1 MKHCLILLLLCLG
14 TLPAWALRP
23 SRDYAYTPDSL
34 GLPYRTLTIE
44 TPDHARLHS
53 WLIEPQNGLNQHT
66 TIVVAEGDAG
76 NMGQL
81 LFHARMLANVGYRVL
96 LFDYR
101 GFGHSSDF
109 AIDQQRLYY
118 PEFATDLRAVLRYA
132 RQQFPKERTGIF
144 GFSMGTLMAT
154 HVAATD
160 KPDFLIGEGYV
171 ADPAALVAAIRQAKN
186 KTVTL
191 PAEAATYPQLL
202 PKIKCPML
210 LVAGTQDMNTP
221 LADSTRI
228 VQAARHRQR
237 RELLTFEGAHGGGL
251 MALTTAASQDYGNL
265 YAAAVQ
271 RFLSK

>member
-1 MKHCLILLLLCLG
+1 MKRYLFLAFCLLTI
-14 TLPAWALRP
+14 LPAWALRP

-34 GLPYRTLTIE
+34 RLPYRTVRIE
-44 TPDHARLHS
+44 TPDHAQLNS
-53 WLIEPQNGLNQHT
+53 WIIEPQGGTDQHT

-81 LFHARMLANVGYRVL
+81 LYHARMLANVGYRVL

-118 PEFATDLRAVLRYA
+118 AEFATDLRAAFRYA
-132 RQQFPKERTGIF
+132 RQQYPGTRTGIF
-144 GFSMGTLMAT
+144 GFSMGTIMAT

-171 ADPAALVAAIRQAKN
+171 ADPTQLVAAIKQAKN
-186 KTVTL
+186 KVVTL
-191 PAEAATYPQLL
+191 PAEAVQYPQLL
-202 PKIKCPML
+202 PRIQCPML
-210 LVAGTQDMNTP
+210 LVAGIQDVNTP

-228 VQAARHRQR
+228 VQTARRRQR

-251 MALTTAASQDYGNL
+251 MALTSKPGNYGDL
-265 YAAAVQ
+265 YAAAVL
-271 RFLSK
+271 RFLSQ

>member
-1 MKHCLILLLLCLG
+1 MKHCLLVLLFVLG

-34 GLPYRTLTIE
+34 GLPYRTVTIE

-53 WLIEPQNGLNQHT
+53 WVIEPQQGPDQHT

-81 LFHARMLANVGYRVL
+81 LYHARMLANVGYRVV

-109 AIDQQRLYY
+109 AIDEQRLYY

-132 RQQFPKERTGIF
+132 RQQFPKEHTGIF

-171 ADPAALVAAIRQAKN
+171 TAPAALVAGIRQAKN

-202 PKIKCPML
+202 PRIKCPML
-210 LVAGTQDMNTP
+210 LVAGTQDRNTP
-221 LADSTRI
+221 LADSARL
-228 VQAARHRQR
+228 VQAARRRQR
-237 RELLTFEGAHGGGL
+237 RELLPFEGGHGGGL
-251 MALTTAASQDYGNL
+251 MALTSTPGDYGNL
-265 YAAAVQ
+265 YAAAVR
-271 RFLSK
+271 RFLNQ